1 MNMGKPLPKMT
12 NDKSANKDKILS
24 ERFEIGLRI
33 LKLLFKK
40 SMKIWNKSD
49 INTIFCTHALIVY
62 ISNINWNGTG
72 RAQQG
77 RGLLI
82 FASPTIF

>member
-1 MNMGKPLPKMT
+1 MGKPLPKMT

-40 SMKIWNKSD
+40 SMKI
-49 INTIFCTHALIVY
+49 
-62 ISNINWNGTG
+62 
-72 RAQQG
+72 
-77 RGLLI
+77 
-82 FASPTIF
+82 